1 MEMRIDEL
9 LDSKGVTVA
18 YRYPT
23 PRAVTWS
30 CEGYAN
36 PDVFDPTDQGAL
48 VEAQAVCAACD
59 ARSACLALGVSRDEW
74 GVWGGVLLEGGK
86 PIEKVKKRGRPKRTT
101 AA

>member
-18 YRYPT
+18 YRHPT
-23 PRAVTWS
+23 PRAVTWN
-30 CEGYAN
+30 CEGYKN
-36 PDVFDPTDQGAL
+36 PEVFDPTDQEAL
-48 VEAQAVCAACD
+48 VEAQSVCAAC
-59 ARSACLALGVSRDEW
+59 AGRSACFALGVSRDEW
-74 GVWGGVLLEGGK
+74 GVWVGVLLDSGK

>member
-23 PRAVTWS
+23 PRALTWS

-36 PDVFDPTDQGAL
+36 PDVFDPTDQEAL
-48 VEAQAVCAACD
+48 AEAQAVCAACNV
-59 ARSACLALGVSRDEW
+59 RSACFALGVSRGEW